1 MALTILSSNRIE
13 TLQSRLT
20 QRIAAE
26 PLDNP
31 FAPEIIVVPT
41 YAMSRWLNLRIA
53 QQQGIAANMYYPQVS
68 EWVWGMAA
76 ANLDNLSHRDP
87 YSRGELAWQ
96 IFVALPGML
105 GQSAFL
111 SLRRY
116 LDDDLTGIKRWQL
129 AQRIAASFDRYQTY
143 RPELIRGWS
152 DGTDNQWQAKL
163 WRKITAARKEAHRV
177 DIMASIIEHLADEN
191 TEIRL
196 PQRTSLF
203 AMSSL
208 APAVIELV
216 HALARR
222 CEIFLYQHSPT
233 NQYWADL
240 VTEKTK
246 VKQRLQNPADAEY
259 LDTGNSLLA
268 SWGRQGQAMQDLLL
282 DLGPVTGC
290 ESEHNLLP
298 GTASTLQCLQTS
310 LFNLEPPPAEAAVD
324 DSVSV
329 QICHSPMR
337 ECQVLY
343 NHLLKLLDRHP
354 DLSTEDILVMV
365 PEISRY
371 APYIEAVFQH
381 DASNRRPNLAWN
393 ISDISIRDGHPL
405 VKTFLLLLKLPGS
418 RFTRSE
424 VLAFLECAEIR
435 KRFGIDELMLKH
447 IYRLVESGQVRWGID
462 ADQRRA
468 LGLPAVHEN
477 TWQQAWDRFFA
488 GYAMTDDGLWSGI
501 SPITE
506 VDTEAGIAISQFRH
520 LFERLTSWHENLAKT
535 ASGKVW
541 QRRLHQLVDEFFTPW
556 VSTDDLLLPLRNAIS
571 ELGQSGSTEL
581 SPALVGYW
589 MEKQLE
595 VNQQPG
601 RLYSGGITF
610 CGMQPMRNIPF
621 QVICVLG
628 MQDNAFPRRDYP
640 SEFDLMHRAW
650 RPGDPLTG
658 DEDRYL
664 MLETLLCA
672 RRYLYFSYCGRSL
685 KDNSECQPSV
695 LLRELLDY
703 IDTCFKTDDNG
714 RSASEQIT
722 RVHPMQAFS
731 PRNFEPDACGY
742 DQYWYDTSRY
752 LGSSENLDQSQAWQ
766 QQAITSTLDSAP
778 TINLDIL
785 KRFFGHPIRFFF
797 SSRLGI
803 GMPADHGSD
812 DEESF
817 SLQGLQ
823 KWELASRIA
832 DDCLAG
838 RQSDAEKF
846 SAQGLLPHGSAATG
860 EWLAVRSE
868 YQALFDQLQ
877 HFRDTQP
884 VTRSVECELTPGLT
898 LFGEVGSCYPG
909 IGLMHF
915 TASKTV
921 KSRSVM
927 SLWLDHLALS
937 ATEQLAPP
945 ECSQLLTPVAKG
957 LRFEAVDA
965 ASARKILAGYVALFR
980 QGQAFPLPVFPDTSY
995 TWASHADPD
1004 TAMNRA
1010 LACWHGSQYRNAPPG
1025 ECEDA
1030 FIRLALQQ
1038 NPARPLDDPLFKDCA
1053 RQIYLPAIEHAA
1065 DNA

>member
-1 MALTILSSNRIE
+1 MALTILSSNRVEI
-13 TLQSRLT
+13 LQSRLS

-31 FAPEIIVVPT
+31 FVPEIIVVPT

-53 QQQGIAANMYYPQVS
+53 QQQGIAANIYYPKVS
-68 EWVWGMAA
+68 EWIWGVAA
-76 ANLDNLSHRDP
+76 TNLADLPHKDP
-87 YSRGELAWQ
+87 YSRTELAWQ
-96 IFVALPGML
+96 IFTALPEML
-105 GQSAFL
+105 RQAAFS

-116 LDDDLTGIKRWQL
+116 LDDDQTGIKRWQL
-129 AQRIAASFDRYQTY
+129 AQRVAESFDRYQTY

-152 DGTDNQWQAKL
+152 DGTDNQWQAML
-163 WRKITAARKEAHRV
+163 WRKISAAGKGPHRV
-177 DIMASIIEHLADEN
+177 DIMASLVEHLADEN
-191 TEIRL
+191 TEIKL

-203 AMSSL
+203 TMSSL
-208 APAVIELV
+208 APAAIELI
-216 HALARR
+216 HALAQR

-240 VTEKTK
+240 VTEKAK

-282 DLGPVTGC
+282 DLGPVTGS
-290 ESEHNLLP
+290 ESEHNRLP

-310 LFNLEPPPAEAAVD
+310 LFNLEPPAVETVID

-337 ECQVLY
+337 ECQVLH
-343 NHLLKLLDRHP
+343 NHLLQLLDRHP

-381 DASNRRPNLAWN
+381 DESNRRPNLAWN
-393 ISDISIRDGHPL
+393 ISDISIRDDHPL

-435 KRFGIDELMLKH
+435 RRFGIDDHMLKH
-447 IYRLVESGQVRWGID
+447 IYRLVESAQVRWGID
-462 ADQRRA
+462 ADQRQA
-468 LGLPAVHEN
+468 LGLPAIHEN

-488 GYAMTDDGLWSGI
+488 GYAMTGDELWRGI

-506 VDTEAGIAISQFRH
+506 VDTEAGIAISHFRH
-520 LFERLTSWHENLAKT
+520 LFERLTSWHLILEET

-541 QRRLHQLVDEFFTPW
+541 QRRLHQLVDEFFTPS
-556 VSTDDLLLPLRNAIS
+556 VSTDELLLPLRDAIS

-581 SPALVGYW
+581 SHALVVYW
-589 MEKQLE
+589 MAKQLE
-595 VNQQPG
+595 LNQQPG
-601 RLYSGGITF
+601 RLYSGGVTF

-621 QVICVLG
+621 PVICVLG
-628 MQDNAFPRRDYP
+628 MQDGAFPRRDYS
-640 SEFDLMHRAW
+640 SEFDLMHPAW
-650 RPGDPLTG
+650 RPGDPLTA

-703 IDTCFKTDDNG
+703 IDTCFQTDDKG
-714 RSASEQIT
+714 RMASEQIT

-731 PRNFEPDACGY
+731 ARNFEPDAYGY
-742 DQYWYDTSRY
+742 DRYWYDTSHY
-752 LGSSENLDQSQAWQ
+752 LESSESSDQGPAWC
-766 QQAITSTLDSAP
+766 QQAIELTFDSEPA
-778 TINLDIL
+778 INLDIL

-797 SSRLGI
+797 NTRLGI
-803 GMPADHGSD
+803 GIPADHVTD

-823 KWELASRIA
+823 KWELARRIA

-838 RQSDAEKF
+838 RQSDAAKF

-860 EWLAVRSE
+860 EWLSMRRE
-868 YQALFDQLQ
+868 YKVLLDQLS
-877 HFRDTQP
+877 HFRDAQP
-884 VTRSVECELTPGLT
+884 LTRSAECELETGLT
-898 LFGEVGSCYPG
+898 LFGEVGACYPG

-927 SLWLDHLALS
+927 SLWLDHLALC
-937 ATEQLAPP
+937 ATGQLAPT

-957 LRFEAVDA
+957 LRFETIDA
-965 ASARKILAGYVALFR
+965 PSAKQILATYVTLFR
-980 QGQAFPLPVFPDTSY
+980 QGQAYPLPVFPETSY
-995 TWASHADPD
+995 VWASHTDPD
-1004 TAMNRA
+1004 VAMSKA
-1010 LACWHGSQYRNAPPG
+1010 LACWHGNQYRNAPPG
-1025 ECEDA
+1025 ERDDA

-1038 NPARPLDDPLFKDCA
+1038 NPAKPLDDPLFKDCA
-1053 RQIYLPAIEHAA
+1053 RQIYLPVIEHIAK
-1065 DNA
+1065 NA

>member
-1 MALTILSSNRIE
+1 MALTILSSNRVE

-20 QRIAAE
+20 QRIAVE

-31 FAPEIIVVPT
+31 FAPETIVVPT

-53 QQQGIAANMYYPQVS
+53 QQQGIAANIHYPQVS
-68 EWVWGMAA
+68 EWTWGIAA
-76 ANLDNLSHRDP
+76 TILDNLPHKDP

-105 GQSAFL
+105 GQAAFL

-116 LDDDLTGIKRWQL
+116 LDDDQAGIKRWQL
-129 AQRIAASFDRYQTY
+129 SQRIAASFDRYQTF
-143 RPELIRGWS
+143 RPELIRNWS
-152 DGTDNQWQAKL
+152 AGNDNQWQAKL
-163 WRKITAARKEAHRV
+163 WRKITATRKEMHRV
-177 DIMASIIEHLADEN
+177 DIMASIIEHLANDTTAIE
-191 TEIRL
+191 L

-208 APAVIELV
+208 APLAIEFI

-222 CEIFLYQHSPT
+222 CEILLYQHNPT

-259 LDTGNSLLA
+259 LDTSNSLLA

-282 DLGPVTGC
+282 DLGPVTA
-290 ESEHNLLP
+290 SEVEDNLPP

-310 LFNLEPPPAEAAVD
+310 LFDLEPPAAGTVVD

-337 ECQVLY
+337 ECQVLH
-343 NHLLKLLDRHP
+343 NQLLKLLDRHP
-354 DLSTEDILVMV
+354 ELSHEDILVMV

-405 VKTFLLLLKLPGS
+405 VKIFLLLLKLPGS

-435 KRFGIDELMLKH
+435 KRFGIDRQMVRH

-462 ADQRRA
+462 ADQRQA

-477 TWQQAWDRFFA
+477 TWQQAWERFFA
-488 GYAMTDDGLWSGI
+488 GYAMTDDGLWHGI

-520 LFERLTSWHENLAKT
+520 LFERLTYWHDNLVKA
-535 ASGKVW
+535 ASGSAW

-556 VSTDDLLLPLRNAIS
+556 VSAEDLLLPLRNAIS
-571 ELGQSGSTEL
+571 EIGQSGSTEL
-581 SPALVGYW
+581 SPALVCYW

-595 VNQQPG
+595 INQQPG

-640 SEFDLMHRAW
+640 FEFDLMQRAW

-695 LLRELLDY
+695 LLRELMDY
-703 IDTCFKTDDNG
+703 IDTCFKADDSG
-714 RSASEQIT
+714 CTASERIT
-722 RVHPMQAFS
+722 QVHPMQAFS
-731 PRNFEPDACGY
+731 SRNFQPDACGY
-742 DQYWYDTSRY
+742 DQHWYDTSCY
-752 LGSSENLDQSQAWQ
+752 LESGVIPDQGQAWRQ
-766 QQAITSTLDSAP
+766 EAITSTANSEPTVDLDM
-778 TINLDIL
+778 L
-785 KRFFGHPIRFFF
+785 KRFFSHPIRFFY

-803 GMPADHGSD
+803 SMPAEHDSE

-817 SLQGLQ
+817 SLKGLQ
-823 KWELASRIA
+823 KWGLASRLA

-838 RQSDAEKF
+838 RQSDVEKF
-846 SAQGLLPHGSAATG
+846 SALGLLPHGSAASG
-860 EWLAVRSE
+860 EWLAIRQE
-868 YQALFDQLQ
+868 YQALLDQLQ
-877 HFRDTQP
+877 HFRDLQP
-884 VTRSVECELTPGLT
+884 ATRSIECELDSGVMLS
-898 LFGEVGSCYPG
+898 GEVGACYPG
-909 IGLMHF
+909 TGLMHF
-915 TASKTV
+915 SASKTV

-937 ATEQLAPP
+937 ATEQLAPA

-957 LRFEAVDA
+957 LRFEALDA
-965 ASARKILAGYVALFR
+965 SSARKILANYAALFR
-980 QGQAFPLPVFPDTSY
+980 QGQTYPLPVFPDTSY
-995 TWASHADPD
+995 TWASHTDPEI
-1004 TAMNRA
+1004 AMSKA
-1010 LACWHGSQYRNAPPG
+1010 LACWHGNQYRNAPPG
-1025 ECEDA
+1025 ECDDA

-1053 RQIYLPAIEHAA
+1053 RQIYLPAIQHAA
-1065 DNA
+1065 KNA